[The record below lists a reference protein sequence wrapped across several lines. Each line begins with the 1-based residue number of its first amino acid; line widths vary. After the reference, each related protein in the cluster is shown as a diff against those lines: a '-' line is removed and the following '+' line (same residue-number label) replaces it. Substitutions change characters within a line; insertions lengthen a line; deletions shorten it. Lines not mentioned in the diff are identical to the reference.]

1 MPECVSNANQP
12 KRERKL
18 AAKDLKSLFWPIVL
32 FLLVVAIDQ
41 ATKFWAV
48 SNLAN
53 RGSVHIL
60 GDFLMFTLV
69 YNVGGAMGTRFG
81 SSTYY
86 LVIALILLPFIIYY
100 IYRYRNR
107 PILSWPLALIAGG
120 AIGNIIDRLRLGR
133 VVDFIDVDFFN
144 IGFLGLTRWWTFNI
158 ADAAITCAII
168 YLLIVAIFFR
178 RHFDSEEE
186 AVRAGRT

>member
-1 MPECVSNANQP
+1 MPGCVSSVSQP

-18 AAKDLKSLFWPIVL
+18 AAKDLKPLFWPLVL

-41 ATKFWAV
+41 ATKYWAV
-48 SNLAN
+48 SSLAD

-69 YNVGGAMGTRFG
+69 YNVGGAMGSRFG

-100 IYRYRNR
+100 IYRYRYR
-107 PILSWPLALIAGG
+107 PIGK
-120 AIGNIIDRLRLGR
+120 IIDRLRLGR

-168 YLLIVAIFFR
+168 FLLVVAIFFR
-178 RHFDSEEE
+178 QHFDSGEVT
-186 AVRAGRT
+186 ARAGGA